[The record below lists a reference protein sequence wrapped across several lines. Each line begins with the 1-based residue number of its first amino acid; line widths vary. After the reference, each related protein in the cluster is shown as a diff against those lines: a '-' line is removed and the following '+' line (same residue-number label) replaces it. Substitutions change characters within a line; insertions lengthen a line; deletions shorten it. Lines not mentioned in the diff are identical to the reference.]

1 MILRMMSA
9 SLARSSNP
17 KSFIIMP
24 NEDRLQLALQASNEG
39 IWEWKIGNQIIMY
52 SNKVLEFLGYPAD
65 QAPNLFLTPEGF
77 IHSDDIEEFRSELQL
92 TLEGEKKIF
101 GIDCRYFHR
110 DQQWRWLRIRGAA
123 IHDEQGNAIRM
134 AGSIIDI
141 TRRRNAEFAL
151 EEERFRL
158 HTLIE
163 NIPVNV
169 YFKDTNSQFVM
180 ANTATAEKL
189 GAGSLKHLIGKS
201 DHDFFDSRHADQSLL
216 DEQRIMDT
224 LEKGESTLEKEVWG
238 DNREETWVMT
248 TKRPWLDHNGDVR
261 GTFGVTADVSELVH
275 TQNRLIEV
283 AEQLKNRNS
292 EVEEEMQLAREVQNA
307 VLDNEIPPLP
317 RNGAKMPY
325 RVEFATRYEPVSG
338 MSGDFY
344 EVLPLSDT
352 SVGVLICDVM
362 GHGVRSAL
370 IVSMLRGLMEKER
383 SSASSPEIFLQGLN
397 NGLSG
402 ILRKAGITM
411 FATAFYA
418 VIDLESEEIRYA
430 TAGHPMPLIRDDKG
444 VRLLTSDKKLKG
456 PALGLIP
463 NVNFTSDQLPLN
475 TIKRFLLYTDG
486 IYETE
491 NSQGE
496 QMGIQ
501 RMADALDSTHAKTL
515 DIGLQI
521 LLDSTFAFSQ
531 GQGFGDDVCLITFEV
546 HTD

>member
-1 MILRMMSA
+1 
-9 SLARSSNP
+9 
-17 KSFIIMP
+17 MP
-24 NEDRLQLALQASNEG
+24 NEDRLKLALQASNEG
-39 IWEWKIGNQIIMY
+39 IWEWEIGNPIIMY
-52 SNKVLEFLGYPAD
+52 SNKVLQFLGYPAD
-65 QAPNLFLTPEGF
+65 QAPNLFLQPEGY
-77 IHSDDIEEFRSELQL
+77 IHPYDMEDFVCALQHVTEGTEE
-92 TLEGEKKIF
+92 IF
-101 GIDCRYFHR
+101 GIDCRYFHS

-123 IHDEQGNAIRM
+123 VRDGDGKAIRM
-134 AGSIIDI
+134 AGSMIDI

-158 HTLIE
+158 QTLIE

-169 YFKDTNSQFVM
+169 YFKDKNSQFVM

-189 GAGSLKHLIGKS
+189 GAGTLDELIGKS
-201 DHDFFDSRHADQSLL
+201 DHDFFDSRHADQSLI
-216 DEQRIMDT
+216 DEQRVMET
-224 LEKGESTLEKEVWG
+224 LQENESNLEKEVW
-238 DNREETWVMT
+238 DDERDETWVMT
-248 TKRPWLDHNGDVR
+248 TKRPWFDHNGKVK

-283 AEQLKNRNS
+283 AEQLKRRNS

-307 VLDNEIPPLP
+307 VLDNEIAPLP
-317 RNGAKMPY
+317 SNGATSSY
-325 RVEFATRYEPVSG
+325 NINFATRYEPVSG

-352 SVGVLICDVM
+352 SAGVLICDVM

-383 SSASSPEIFLQGLN
+383 GLASTPEAFLHGLN

-418 VIDLESEEIRYA
+418 VIDLEAEEVRYA
-430 TAGHPMPLIRDDKG
+430 SAGHPMPLIRNKNG
-444 VRLLTSDKKLKG
+444 VQLLSSDKKLKG

-463 NVNFTSDQLPLN
+463 NVNFTANSLPLSDVQ
-475 TIKRFLLYTDG
+475 RFLLFTDG

-491 NSQGE
+491 NLAGE
-496 QMGIQ
+496 QMGTQ
-501 RMADALDSTHAKTL
+501 RMLDSLSSASYETL
-515 DIGLQI
+515 DLGLET
-521 LLDSTFAFSQ
+521 LLKATSEFSQ
-531 GQGFGDDVCLITFEV
+531 GQGFGDDVCLIAFEV
-546 HTD
+546 TPSAAN